1 MSKSETCWGPTNQVT
16 KKIFLEVLTAI
27 VKRMKLILSIQ
38 ITLNESVT
46 KTSHDIVM
54 LKKQK
59 EENSN
64 SVKTIDMKVQEIDQE
79 LTKLNESVLS
89 KVVLKEYWFMKL
101 LKKK

>member
-1 MSKSETCWGPTNQVT
+1 
-16 KKIFLEVLTAI
+16 
-27 VKRMKLILSIQ
+27 MKLILSIQ

-64 SVKTIDMKVQEIDQE
+64 SVKTIDMKVQEIDEE

-89 KVVLKEYWFMKL
+89 KVMLKEYWLMKL
-101 LKKK
+101 VKKK

>member
-1 MSKSETCWGPTNQVT
+1 MA
-16 KKIFLEVLTAI
+16 VLTAI

-64 SVKTIDMKVQEIDQE
+64 SVKTIDMKVQEIDEE

-89 KVVLKEYWFMKL
+89 KVMLKEYWLMKL